1 MFSHWEQVAILA
13 KVSSHTKSID
23 IILEIYHTLQV
34 LHRSFS
40 LTRSIDEANTLLE
53 CLRAA
58 HTNNVGLPPPE
69 RHHRDFPVVVEMEKV
84 LMQTAMFGKYTQI
97 TEPVEEMKSIIF
109 VPCYTV
115 QWFTCTHVASFIR
128 NKQEELKINLTRGLL
143 FISRWLTPSRY
154 WLSTGSSSLA
164 L

>member
-1 MFSHWEQVAILA
+1 MA
-13 KVSSHTKSID
+13 KVSSHTKNID

-58 HTNNVGLPPPE
+58 HTNDVGLPPPE
-69 RHHRDFPVVVEMEKV
+69 RRHRDFPVVVEMEKV

-97 TEPVEEMKSIIF
+97 TKPMEEMTSIIL
-109 VPCYTV
+109 YV
-115 QWFTCTHVASFIR
+115 QCTPTQYNNIASFIR
-128 NKQEELKINLTRGLL
+128 NKQEELTINIIRGLL

-164 L
+164 LQVMTIHV